1 MDIDR
6 FMARHQG
13 EWARLDQLV
22 AAGRRS
28 VRRMSAEEL
37 DEMLGLYQR
46 VSGHLSIVRT
56 HFDDVALSNRLSR
69 SLGSAR
75 GLIYRRRGRPA
86 AAAARFFSETF
97 PAAAWTC
104 RRALAVAALLL
115 FVPAFAVGVWLSA
128 SGKTRDAAIDPQTQE
143 LLAESQFEDY
153 YSSQAASGWAFQL
166 FTHNIQVGVMAY
178 GGGALGGLGGAYLLV
193 TNGAHIGTA
202 AAVMHSHDRGAQF
215 WGLITPHGLIELT
228 AVVVASGAGLR
239 IAWAMF
245 VPGERTRGEAL
256 AEEGLRSVTLVL
268 GAMVMFVVAGFTE
281 AFVTPSALPTWGR
294 VGIGVIIEAAAL
306 TWMFGLGRNVAAMG
320 LSGRMGEPSVAD
332 ILDLE
337 PEPTPAP
344 ALAR

>member
-22 AAGRRS
+22 ATGRRS
-28 VRRMSAEEL
+28 VRRLSPEEL
-37 DEMLGLYQR
+37 DELLGLYQR
-46 VSGHLSIVRT
+46 VSGHLSTVRT

-69 SLGSAR
+69 SLGAAR
-75 GLIYRRRGRPA
+75 GLIYRRRGRPG

-104 RRALAVAALLL
+104 RRAIAVAALLM
-115 FVPAFAVGVWLSA
+115 FVPAFAVGIWLSA
-128 SGKTRDAAIDPQTQE
+128 SGKTRDAAMDPETQE
-143 LLAESQFEDY
+143 LLAEHQFADY
-153 YSSQAASGWAFQL
+153 YSSQAASSWAFQL

-178 GGGALGGLGGAYLLV
+178 GGGALGGVGGAYVLV
-193 TNGAHIGTA
+193 QNGAHLGATG
-202 AAVMHSHDRGAQF
+202 AVMHAHDRGAQF

-239 IAWAMF
+239 IGWAMF
-245 VPGERTRGEAL
+245 VPGDRTRGEAL

-268 GAMVMFVVAGFTE
+268 GASVMFVVAGFTE

-294 VGIGVIIEAAAL
+294 VGIGVVIWSAAIA
-306 TWMFGLGRNVAAMG
+306 WMFGLGRNLAVLG
-320 LSGRMGEPSVAD
+320 LTGRMGEPSAAD
-332 ILDLE
+332 LDAE
-337 PEPTPAP
+337 IA
-344 ALAR
+344 AAA